1 MLLSLP
7 DLPLLKSIRLD
18 YWSLCGDGDN
28 RGCVK
33 EKCPSVFLN
42 QLIMK
47 GVPLVDLPSLT
58 HLDAKDGCFQDI
70 GIISLESMGVYVL

>member
-1 MLLSLP
+1 MRCRTVARGRWKVGLVLLSLP

-47 GVPLVDLPSLT
+47 G
-58 HLDAKDGCFQDI
+58 G
-70 GIISLESMGVYVL
+70 

>member
-28 RGCVK
+28 RGCVE

-47 GVPLVDLPSLT
+47 G
-58 HLDAKDGCFQDI
+58 G
-70 GIISLESMGVYVL
+70 